1 MLVNSSSFTTTKS
14 KIVLLV
20 AINKVNFFPRIKQKF
35 RSKRFILCILSVLAA
50 HDLCDYSSSVNRKI
64 FSYYATQNIDSPP
77 LPPAKKLRTIQLKAR
92 RLTLGKC
99 NDNKLNGDRHSVN
112 ASHRVQARVSK
123 SRNKWS
129 RRNAKRI
136 ERAVTDRPSTLGG
149 CRRFVGARGGGD
161 ARGVGGRGG
170 GKSRN
175 QVSRGNGLIGG
186 VPRMIF
192 DLQREAVVYPG
203 HIDTRSFF
211 WNGTETGTEA
221 QPAWEIET

>member
-1 MLVNSSSFTTTKS
+1 M
-14 KIVLLV
+14 
-20 AINKVNFFPRIKQKF
+20 KQKF
-35 RSKRFILCILSVLAA
+35 RSKSFIFCILSVLAT
-50 HDLCDYSSSVNRKI
+50 HSRLLFIGKSENTFLLSNPKHRSS
-64 FSYYATQNIDSPP
+64 P
-77 LPPAKKLRTIQLKAR
+77 LPPPSFRTKLRTIQLKGR

-211 WNGTETGTEA
+211 
-221 QPAWEIET
+221 